1 MTENSNHP
9 GFYDCHIFC
18 CTNRRE
24 PGAKRG
30 CCAEK
35 GAEDLR
41 AYMKKRAGELKIP
54 RTRINT
60 AGCLDRCELGPVLVI
75 YPDNVWYHYQTQA
88 DIDEILQ
95 SHVIDKKP
103 VARLLLTNSMRLPE
117 DRT

>member
-1 MTENSNHP
+1 MDEP
-9 GFYDCHIFC
+9 FYSCHIFC

-24 PGAKRG
+24 AGHKRG

-35 GAEDLR
+35 DAENLR
-41 AYMKKRAGELKIP
+41 AYMKDRAIELKIP
-54 RTRINT
+54 RTRINS

-75 YPDNVWYHYQTQA
+75 YPDNVWYHYNTTA

-103 VARLLLTNSMRLPE
+103 VQRLLLSNSMRVPA
-117 DRT
+117 DRNTHD